1 MMIQHFDNSIWFV
14 APNLAK
20 RHTPRKHYTQQDSFD
35 KMKSVDSWKL
45 EIGMWW
51 IANQFELSSVFFT
64 SPELINKRIFE
75 HSNYYIWS

>member
-45 EIGMWW
+45 EIGMW
-51 IANQFELSSVFFT
+51 
-64 SPELINKRIFE
+64 
-75 HSNYYIWS
+75 